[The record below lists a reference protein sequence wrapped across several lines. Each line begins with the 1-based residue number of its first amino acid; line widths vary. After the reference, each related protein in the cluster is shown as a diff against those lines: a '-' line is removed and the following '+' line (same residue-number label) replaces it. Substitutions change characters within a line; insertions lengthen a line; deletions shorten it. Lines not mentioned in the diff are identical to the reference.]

1 MAGVT
6 TDTGVSYDIAPALA
20 GGTGAR
26 EFAYVEHFESGGQPE
41 GHRTFG
47 WAIRDAR
54 DKRAMVDGAAA
65 MLFDLAADPFAQTD
79 LLAGTATPQTTAEV
93 KSCAPPVMPSTSD
106 CTGKNR
112 NSPPALNIIA

>member
-1 MAGVT
+1 V
-6 TDTGVSYDIAPALA
+6 AP
-20 GGTGAR
+20 GAR

-41 GHRTFG
+41 GHGTFG

-54 DKRAMVDGAAA
+54 DKRAVVDGAAA
-65 MLFDLAADPFAQTD
+65 MLFDLAAYPFAQTD
-79 LLAGTATPQTTAEV
+79 LLAGTATPQITAEV

-106 CTGKNR
+106 CTSKNR